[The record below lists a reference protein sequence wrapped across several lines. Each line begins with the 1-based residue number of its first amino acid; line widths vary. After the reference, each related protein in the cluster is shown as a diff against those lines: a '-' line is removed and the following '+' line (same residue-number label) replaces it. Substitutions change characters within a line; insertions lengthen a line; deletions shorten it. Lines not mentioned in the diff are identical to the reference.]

1 LNWLRNLL
9 SVRVVPTDRTFILRD
24 DTRGA
29 FVTPAALASFPVASG
44 IVTVLWKILAM
55 TGVELLKSSAGIAIS
70 AILVGLALWA
80 LTSTANGSWRIQ
92 LGEILIGVINTALL
106 FAAAVGIDVTFLNG
120 TGGQ

>member
-1 LNWLRNLL
+1 MNWLRNLL
-9 SVRVVPTDRTFILRD
+9 SVRVIRTSGTFALED
-24 DTRGA
+24 DKKGA

-55 TGVELLKSSAGIAIS
+55 TGVDLLEKQAGIAI
-70 AILVGLALWA
+70 AAAVVGVTLWA
-80 LTSTANGSWRIQ
+80 LTSTANGNRRIQ
-92 LGEILIGVINTALL
+92 LGEILIGMINAALL

>member
-1 LNWLRNLL
+1 VNWLRNLL
-9 SVRVVPTDRTFILRD
+9 SVRVVSTGGAFALED
-24 DTRGA
+24 DKKGA

-55 TGVELLKSSAGIAIS
+55 TGVDLLTSQAGIAIS
-70 AILVGLALWA
+70 AAVVGLALWA

-92 LGEILIGVINTALL
+92 LGEILIGIINTALL

-120 TGGQ
+120 TGGT